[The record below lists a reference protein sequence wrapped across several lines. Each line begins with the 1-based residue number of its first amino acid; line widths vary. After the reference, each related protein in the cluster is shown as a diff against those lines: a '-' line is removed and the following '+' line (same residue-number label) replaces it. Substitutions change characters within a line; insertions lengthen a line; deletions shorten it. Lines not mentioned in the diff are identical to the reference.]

1 MMTPTMTEVSMNGRL
16 LQTPAAT
23 LAELLR
29 QQGYDAQAAM
39 ACAINRQFVP
49 RARWPLQAL
58 QAGDSIDVIAP
69 VTGG

>member
-1 MMTPTMTEVSMNGRL
+1 MSDPTTEVSMNGRAL
-16 LQTPAAT
+16 RTPAAT

-49 RARWPLQAL
+49 RAQWALQAL
-58 QAGDSIDVIAP
+58 QPGDRIDVIAP

>member
-1 MMTPTMTEVSMNGRL
+1 MTAPMTEVSMNGRL

-29 QQGYDAQAAM
+29 QQGYEAQAAM

-49 RARWPLQAL
+49 RAQWPLHAL
-58 QAGDSIDVIAP
+58 QPGDRIDVIAP

>member
-1 MMTPTMTEVSMNGRL
+1 MTEVSMNGRA

-29 QQGYDAQAAM
+29 LQGYAEQAAL
-39 ACAINRQFVP
+39 ACAINREFVP
-49 RARWPLQAL
+49 RAQWPSRELHR
-58 QAGDSIDVIAP
+58 GDRIDVVAP

>member
-1 MMTPTMTEVSMNGRL
+1 MTEVSMNGRL
-16 LQTPAAT
+16 LHTPAAT

-29 QQGYDAQAAM
+29 QQGYEVKAAM

-49 RARWPLQAL
+49 RAQWPLQML
-58 QAGDSIDVIAP
+58 QPGDRIDVIAP